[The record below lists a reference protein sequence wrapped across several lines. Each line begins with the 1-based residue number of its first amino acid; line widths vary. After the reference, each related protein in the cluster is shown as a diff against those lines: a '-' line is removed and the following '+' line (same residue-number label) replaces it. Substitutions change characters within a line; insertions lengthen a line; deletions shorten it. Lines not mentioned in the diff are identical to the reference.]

1 VDSGTGVKMGGGEFN
16 GRILTTSWEIWDFLI
31 EKAGLDVKGYDQS
44 IVEMLCKLLNIPTSC
59 KDFRQELKNR
69 KISIEL
75 FIGAFLKVLEPYARM
90 MYDLCKFFYTYG
102 VKKTNRS
109 MRILFDFGKGPKDLG
124 FDLEHFRECLR
135 VYREVVQRVIV
146 YGWSYNDLWRLARV
160 FQELWKY
167 EPKDPGARK
176 WLADYVKRGIF
187 SVDIPILPSVGVKE
201 LDELL
206 QRAWHVWATIIVEC
220 RKYAVNKDD
229 LRKCANMKRDSVKNR
244 QLGDETE
251 SDRFFLELV
260 GSKEFYFTEWDPWTL
275 WVLNSDRWPEVM
287 LRGVFGF
294 VEHILSVPEGLRAYE
309 ASHVVSELE
318 QIFSGIPY
326 REEERKTLVE
336 RFLELLSLPIWRRR
350 FELYQVWVLTQI
362 DKALEDYEREIH
374 HVDGVL
380 IFRFSGTHVGTIETC
395 KGRVHIWSEL
405 RSPLAEPLG
414 GTRKRHIQPDY
425 TLTFEPITDSSRTL
439 VVVECKQYF
448 RPSPKRFATTLID
461 YAKGHP
467 RATVILVNYGTISE
481 KILRYIP
488 ESLNKRT
495 VFIGNFKPNCP
506 REFNLFKN
514 AILGAIPKPSYVE
527 RRTSDLKNIDLI
539 VVDIS
544 GSMRHLLDNENVLK
558 VLRTIVDLFPLARLL
573 AIDTL
578 VRGEWKRAK
587 DGLQELLKL
596 SRTGETDLV
605 SVLSRYNMKKTIVL
619 TDQQGWEQISA
630 MIVRPY
636 LSIVVSDTQ
645 ELSFRF
651 G

>member
-1 VDSGTGVKMGGGEFN
+1 MDSGTGVKMGGGEFN

>member
-1 VDSGTGVKMGGGEFN
+1 MDSGTGVKMGGGEFN

-31 EKAGLDVKGYDQS
+31 EEAGLDVKGYDQS
-44 IVEMLCKLLNIPTSC
+44 IVEMLCKLLDIPTSC

-69 KISIEL
+69 KVSIEL
-75 FIGAFLKVLEPYARM
+75 FIGAFFKVLEPYARM

-206 QRAWHVWATIIVEC
+206 QRAWHVWMAILLEC
-220 RKYAVNKDD
+220 RKYATNRVDLHRYAIDMQAFVKDIQLKD
-229 LRKCANMKRDSVKNR
+229 EIESNEDFLKRVRPGK
-244 QLGDETE
+244 
-251 SDRFFLELV
+251 
-260 GSKEFYFTEWDPWTL
+260 FYFAEWDLDT
-275 WVLNSDRWPEVM
+275 
-287 LRGVFGF
+287 LRGLDESGWLEKMFRGIFGY
-294 VEHILSVPEGLRAYE
+294 VEHILSVPEGRRAYE

-336 RFLELLSLPIWRRR
+336 RFLELLSLPIWKRR